1 MIDTSYAV
9 LVKRNTLTSP
19 LKTDLVKNTESDYEK
34 TEDQDSDENDENDE
48 NDEIEE
54 NNL

>member
-1 MIDTSYAV
+1 MIDTSYV
-9 LVKRNTLTSP
+9 IQLKRNTITSP
-19 LKTDLVKNTESDYEK
+19 LKTNLAKNTESDYEK
-34 TEDQDSDENDENDE
+34 SEDQDSDE